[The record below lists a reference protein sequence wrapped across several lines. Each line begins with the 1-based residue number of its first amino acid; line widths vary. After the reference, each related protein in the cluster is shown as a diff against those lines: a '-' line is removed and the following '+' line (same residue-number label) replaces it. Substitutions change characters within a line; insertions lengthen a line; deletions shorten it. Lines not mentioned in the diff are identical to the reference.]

1 MSAQNTKYGYMTIGT
16 QTSDTSPVQTNQAV
30 ARVDGD
36 IMKTTE
42 IVKNSSIQNI
52 YNNSS
57 AVVDGNTTTEW
68 SINMELS
75 PVDIVRFLY
84 GVLGAI
90 TSTDVSSA
98 TDGSVYKHQID
109 HGLCQLPAFSI
120 EQKNG
125 WCGGGASQPDGQNT
139 MISRAF
145 GCKVD
150 KVEISIEEGIL
161 KAATDVKAYGAFDV
175 AFLTA
180 NITAKGTAKTITG
193 VTWASNQAT
202 FTSNA
207 HGYTAGTI
215 VKVAGMTP
223 SGYNGTYKI
232 VSVATNTFVVA
243 KTTNPGVFSAGGTA
257 TKQAMATCNTGGVK
271 GLVAGDTM
279 RAFERSTS
287 TYEQNTLSF
296 VDEDNDVLAFDT
308 DFVSALFTVANNT
321 KFELVAKTISYGTP
335 QLFGFKNVKVKTGT
349 NLTLAA
355 TGTEYDLNT
364 MKLTM
369 NNNIETKFGTKYN
382 TIKETGGDY
391 MMELGLLFND
401 LVIRDQFRKRSEQAM
416 IIEIDNG
423 TVISGTDTN
432 NATYKIK
439 IEIPR
444 FVYETREAPTA
455 SGGLIEETATG
466 LILHSTAE
474 GYSVRVSVWN
484 NKNNTYYG
492 V

>member
-1 MSAQNTKYGYMTIGT
+1 MAQNTKYWYMTIGT

-52 YNNSS
+52 YNNAS

-68 SINMELS
+68 SVNMELS
-75 PVDIVRFLY
+75 PVDIVQFLY

-98 TDGSVYKHQID
+98 TDGSVYRHQID
-109 HGLCQLPAFSI
+109 HGLCQLPSFSI

-175 AFLTA
+175 AFLKT

-193 VTWASNQAT
+193 ATWASNQAT

-207 HGYTAGTI
+207 HGYVAGDI

-223 SGYNGTYKI
+223 TGYNGTYKV
-232 VSVATNTFVVA
+232 VSVTTNTFIVA
-243 KTTNPGVFSAGGTA
+243 KTTNPGVFSSGGTA
-257 TKQAMATCNTGGVK
+257 TKQAMAKFNTWWVK
-271 GLVAGDTM
+271 GLVIGDTVRFLE
-279 RAFERSTS
+279 RATG
-287 TYEQNTLSF
+287 TYETNTLSF

-308 DFVSALFTVANNT
+308 NFVSTILTVANDT
-321 KFELVAKTISYGTP
+321 KVELVQKTISYGTP
-335 QLFGFKNVKVKTGT
+335 QLFGFKNVKVRTWDT
-349 NLTLAA
+349 LTLAT

-364 MKLTM
+364 MKLTL

-423 TVISGTDTN
+423 TIISATDTN

-484 NKNNTYYG
+484 NKSNTYYG